1 MYIEK
6 DVAAS
11 IDNKVI
17 IQQFQNI
24 KTCERKFK
32 NFRYLSLFF
41 CDVNTYIQ
49 VLFLLTF
56 FKFKFLM
63 TTLKK
68 IPKTATD
75 LVQS

>member
-11 IDNKVI
+11 IDNKVV

-32 NFRYLSLFF
+32 KLQLNWFGL
-41 CDVNTYIQ
+41 
-49 VLFLLTF
+49 
-56 FKFKFLM
+56 
-63 TTLKK
+63 
-68 IPKTATD
+68 
-75 LVQS
+75 

>member
-6 DVAAS
+6 DVVVS

-32 NFRYLSLFF
+32 NFKNLSVFF
-41 CDVNTYIQ
+41 FWGDVNAQYI
-49 VLFLLTF
+49 V
-56 FKFKFLM
+56 
-63 TTLKK
+63 
-68 IPKTATD
+68 IE
-75 LVQS
+75 

>member
-1 MYIEK
+1 MGDQQFNDCLASYIEK

-32 NFRYLSLFF
+32 NFKYLSFF
-41 CDVNTYIQ
+41 FFFFGGDVNAQY
-49 VLFLLTF
+49 
-56 FKFKFLM
+56 M
-63 TTLKK
+63 GN
-68 IPKTATD
+68 
-75 LVQS
+75 

>member
-6 DVAAS
+6 DVVVS
-11 IDNKVI
+11 IDSKTI
-17 IQQFQNI
+17 IQRFQNI
-24 KTCERKFK
+24 KTCERKIK
-32 NFRYLSLFF
+32 NFMYLSLFF
-41 CDVNTYIQ
+41 CDVNIYIQ

-75 LVQS
+75 LV

>member
-32 NFRYLSLFF
+32 NFKNLSVFF
-41 CDVNTYIQ
+41 FFFLGDVNAQYI
-49 VLFLLTF
+49 V
-56 FKFKFLM
+56 
-63 TTLKK
+63 
-68 IPKTATD
+68 IE
-75 LVQS
+75 

>member
-6 DVAAS
+6 DVAVS

-32 NFRYLSLFF
+32 NFKYLSVFF
-41 CDVNTYIQ
+41 FFLGDVNAQYI
-49 VLFLLTF
+49 V
-56 FKFKFLM
+56 
-63 TTLKK
+63 
-68 IPKTATD
+68 IE
-75 LVQS
+75 